1 MLNIQG
7 ILRKTTLKDVF
18 ATLGIGKPYKWNGA
32 AFSLG
37 TTCMK
42 YFGLLFI
49 YFVYCVI
56 KMDCNFVVCA
66 IYILMFIK
74 EWK

>member
-42 YFGLLFI
+42 YFDLLFI
-49 YFVYCVI
+49 YSVI
-56 KMDCNFVVCA
+56 EMDCYFVVCA
-66 IYILMFIK
+66 IYIPT
-74 EWK
+74 